1 MSTAQR
7 RRFLLPGLILL
18 AAFAGLG
25 IGIARVATAL
35 YSVELRASE
44 FELGLIAAAQ
54 GVGILF
60 TSLPTG
66 ILVQRHGPFL
76 PLCVGSLLCGLAYCL
91 TPAVPTVWFLLAAT
105 AFVSFVMPLRF
116 VSLNTVFLQQIEFV
130 GAARAGWFR
139 GAHMTGFLLIGPLL
153 GVLLLE
159 RLGFTGAYLAIGATF
174 FAALAVTP
182 IAVERRRAMAQG
194 TGPRPALNWREVGAQ
209 LRLLASEP
217 ELRRTSL
224 FEFFTQAVS
233 AFFSFF
239 IVIIA
244 LRDYGFSEHKAALLL
259 TFEGALFV
267 ASLFLAGVLLARWG
281 MKRFYLASFAVL
293 AIALL
298 LLSRQWGAPLLWL
311 ASGLLGIG
319 LGTVYIG
326 NFMTYARIG
335 ERLGMGRIS
344 GLSGLVG
351 PSGGFFGSLLGG
363 SAGGLWSLQAIF
375 LPMGAICLLFLWQV
389 FRLEKRPAEADAAAV
404 AVAEISRFKEEGAA

>member
-1 MSTAQR
+1 MTTER

-35 YSVELRASE
+35 YSVELRASA

-76 PLCVGSLLCGLAYCL
+76 PLCAGSLLCGLAYCL

-139 GAHMTGFLLIGPLL
+139 GAHMTGFLLVGPLL

-182 IAVERRRAMAQG
+182 FAVERRRTMAQG
-194 TGPRPALNWREVGAQ
+194 AAGPRPALSWREVGAQ

-217 ELRRTSL
+217 ELGRTSL

-244 LRDYGFSEHKAALLL
+244 LRDYGFGEHEAALLL
-259 TFEGALFV
+259 TFEGASFV
-267 ASLFLAGVLLARWG
+267 ASLFLAGMLLARWG

-293 AIALL
+293 AASLL
-298 LLSRQWGAPLLWL
+298 LLSRHWGAPLLWL
-311 ASGLLGIG
+311 ASGLLGVG

-335 ERLGMGRIS
+335 ERLGMGRVS
-344 GLSGLVG
+344 GLSGLIG
-351 PSGGFFGSLLGG
+351 PAGGFLGSLLGG
-363 SAGGLWSLQAIF
+363 SAGGLWRLQAIF
-375 LPMGAICLLFLWQV
+375 LPMGALCLLFLWQV
-389 FRLEKRPAEADAAAV
+389 FRLEKRPAEEGAAAIEPP
-404 AVAEISRFKEEGAA
+404 EISRFKEEGAA

>member
-1 MSTAQR
+1 MSEER

-54 GVGILF
+54 SVGILF

-76 PLCVGSLLCGLAYCL
+76 PLCAGSLLCGVAYCL
-91 TPAVPTVWFLLAAT
+91 TPAVPTVWFLVAAT

-139 GAHMTGFLLIGPLL
+139 GAHMTGFLLVGPLL
-153 GVLLLE
+153 GVWLLE
-159 RLGFTGAYLAIGATF
+159 RSGFVGTYLAIGLTF
-174 FAALAVTP
+174 FVAFAVTP
-182 IAVERRRAMAQG
+182 IAVERRRAMTHG
-194 TGPRPALNWREVGAQ
+194 TTGQRPALNWREVGTQ

-217 ELRRTSL
+217 ELRRTSV

-239 IVIIA
+239 IVIVA
-244 LRDYGFSEHKAALLL
+244 LRNYGFSEHEAALLL
-259 TFEGALFV
+259 TFEGATFV
-267 ASLFLAGVLLARWG
+267 ASLFLSGMLLARWG
-281 MKRFYLASFAVL
+281 LKRFYLASFALLGV
-293 AIALL
+293 ALL
-298 LLSRQWGAPLLWL
+298 LLGRQWGAPLLWV
-311 ASGLLGIG
+311 ASGLLGVG

-335 ERLGMGRIS
+335 ERLGMGRVS
-344 GLSGLVG
+344 GLSGLIG
-351 PSGGFFGSLLGG
+351 PTGGFLGSLLGG
-363 SAGGLWSLQAIF
+363 TAGAWWGLQTIF
-375 LPMGAICLLFLWQV
+375 LPLGAACLLFLWQV
-389 FRLEKRPAEADAAAV
+389 LRLEKRPTEDDDGV
-404 AVAEISRFKEEGAA
+404 ATPEISRFKEEGAT